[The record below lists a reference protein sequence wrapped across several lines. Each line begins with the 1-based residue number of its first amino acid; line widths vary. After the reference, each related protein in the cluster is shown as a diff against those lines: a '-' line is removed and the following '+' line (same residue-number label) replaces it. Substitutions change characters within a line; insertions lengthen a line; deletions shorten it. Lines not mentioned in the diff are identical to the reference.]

1 MNDIVTDNLISL
13 QESKSFNKLGDV
25 MKEHLTKTFGSQVNM
40 TREVRMYESILC
52 IADFAKIS
60 EMIFFMS
67 SKEIYRHY
75 VTQSQMYKLIA
86 LQDGVTRALEEANR
100 AAREETFRSKYPE
113 LVDDHTLTIRRIT
126 TSFDKIDL
134 ISKYLFSML
143 GGSVKINSHLGLMIL
158 DIVDD
163 DGSHRIETI
172 SNYSRKSFAFFISHM
187 LTNVINFD
195 EAEKI
200 AAKVEEFLSLYGKL
214 GTVIQFNDCYVR
226 EGLVYQ
232 GFYEDEDLPRFFI
245 DRKVYPAVE
254 AMKPT
259 LHVQAVDDLLMNLCN
274 FDQAIYNRIISVMST
289 VFLNSEYLKT
299 KFNSSTRFVGKDGRN
314 GKSLFS
320 ALMQRA
326 FGKANCH
333 IFSIADLADSKTLYA
348 VVNALVAIDSD
359 STGKTISD
367 DASALFKSITS
378 GESIE
383 TKGLYKEAEKI
394 QSCCSIIAF
403 SNMMP
408 NSSDKTTAYL
418 RRLEITRCDYQILN
432 EGDRV
437 GPNSKPSPIKTDDK
451 FFEDLRSDEAAQYL
465 IELLLIKSQK
475 LMKTGRYPERPESM
489 EHVLQ
494 LFAEENDSASAFVH
508 EVGLEEIVGFSI
520 SEVRQKYHNWCE
532 ENDMTELKRKF
543 NETLEDRFAL
553 SSKLSTSVNTTNP
566 ASQAYMLITHGSK
579 KSIRCWQMSTVEK
592 TKKFLEEIADN
603 AESESDSDSDSDS
616 SVE

>member
-1 MNDIVTDNLISL
+1 MNDIVTENLVAL
-13 QESKSFNKLGDV
+13 QESKSFNKLGDI
-25 MKEHLTKTFGSQVNM
+25 MKEHLTETFGSQVNM
-40 TREVRMYESILC
+40 TREVKMYGSILC

-60 EMIFFMS
+60 EKIFFMS

-75 VTQSQMYKLIA
+75 VTQSQKYKLLA
-86 LQDGVTRALEEANR
+86 LQDGVDHALKEANQT
-100 AAREETFRSKYPE
+100 AREETFRSKYPE
-113 LVDDHTLTIRRIT
+113 LIDDKRLTMRRVT

-134 ISKYLFSML
+134 ISKDLFSML

-158 DIVDD
+158 DIVEE
-163 DGSHRIETI
+163 DGSHQIETI

-187 LTNVINFD
+187 LMSVINFD

-226 EGLVYQ
+226 EGIACK

-245 DRKVYPAVE
+245 DRAVYPAVE
-254 AMKPT
+254 SMKPT

-274 FDQAIYNRIISVMST
+274 FDQSIYNRIISVMST

-299 KFNSSTRFVGKDGRN
+299 KFNSSIRFVGKDGRN

-348 VVNALVAIDSD
+348 VVNSLVAIDSD

-383 TKGLYKEAEKI
+383 VKGLYREAEKI

-432 EGDRV
+432 EYDKV
-437 GPNSKPSPIKTDDK
+437 GPNSKRSLIETDEQ
-451 FFEDLRSDEAAQYL
+451 FFEDLRSEEAAQYL
-465 IELLLIKSQK
+465 MELLLIESQK
-475 LMKTGRYPERPESM
+475 LMKTGRYPARPESM

-494 LFAEENDSASAFVH
+494 IFAEENDSASAFVH
-508 EVGLEEIVGFSI
+508 EVGLSEIVGYSI
-520 SEVRQKYHNWCE
+520 SEVRQKYHDWCE

-553 SSKLSTSVNTTNP
+553 SSKLSTSINTTNP
-566 ASQAYMLITHGSK
+566 ASNAYMLLVSGSK
-579 KSIRCWQMSTVEK
+579 KSVRCWQMSTVEK
-592 TKKFLEEIADN
+592 TKKFLEKIANEGHSED
-603 AESESDSDSDSDS
+603 ES
-616 SVE
+616 

>member
-1 MNDIVTDNLISL
+1 MNDIVTNNLISL
-13 QESKSFNKLGDV
+13 QESKSFNKLGDI

-40 TREVRMYESILC
+40 TREVRMYESILY
-52 IADFAKIS
+52 IADFARIS
-60 EMIFFMS
+60 EMIVFMS

-75 VTQSQMYKLIA
+75 VTQSQMYKSIA
-86 LQDGVTRALEEANR
+86 LQDGVTRALEEANKT
-100 AAREETFRSKYPE
+100 AREETFRSKYPE
-113 LVDDHTLTIRRIT
+113 LVNDYTLTIRRIT
-126 TSFDKIDL
+126 TSLDKIDL

-143 GGSVKINSHLGLMIL
+143 GSSVKINSHLGLMIL
-158 DIVDD
+158 DIADE
-163 DGSHRIETI
+163 DGSHHIETI

-226 EGLVYQ
+226 EGVVHK

-245 DRKVYPAVE
+245 DRKVYLAVE
-254 AMKPT
+254 SMKPT
-259 LHVQAVDDLLMNLCN
+259 IHVQAVDDLLMNLCN
-274 FDQAIYNRIISVMST
+274 FDQAIYDRIISVMST

-299 KFNSSTRFVGKDGRN
+299 KFNSSIRFVGKDGRN

-432 EGDRV
+432 DYDKV
-437 GPNSKPSPIKTDDK
+437 GPNSKRSPIKTDEK
-451 FFEDLRSDEAAQYL
+451 FFEDLRSDGAAQYL
-465 IELLLIKSQK
+465 IELLLIESQK

-494 LFAEENDSASAFVH
+494 MFAEENDSASAFVH

-520 SEVRQKYHNWCE
+520 SEVREKYHNWCE

-543 NETLEDRFAL
+543 NETLEDRFGL
-553 SSKLSTSVNTTNP
+553 KSSMATTSTISESSN
-566 ASQAYMLITHGSK
+566 AHMLVSSGSK
-579 KSIRCWQMSTVEK
+579 KQVRCWQMSTVEK

-603 AESESDSDSDSDS
+603 AESESDSDS

>member
-1 MNDIVTDNLISL
+1 MNDIVTGNLVSL
-13 QESKSFNKLGDV
+13 HESKIFNKLGDI
-25 MKEHLTKTFGSQVNM
+25 MKEHLTKTSGSQVNM
-40 TREVRMYESILC
+40 TREVKMYESILC

-60 EMIFFMS
+60 EMIVFMS

-75 VTQSQMYKLIA
+75 VTQSQMYKSIA
-86 LQDGVTRALEEANR
+86 LQDGVTRALEEANKT
-100 AAREETFRSKYPE
+100 AREETFRSKYPE
-113 LVDDHTLTIRRIT
+113 LVNDYTLTIRRIT

-143 GGSVKINSHLGLMIL
+143 GSSVKINSHLGLMIL

-226 EGLVYQ
+226 EGVVYK

-245 DRKVYPAVE
+245 DRKVYPAVG

-348 VVNALVAIDSD
+348 VVNSLVAIDSD

-432 EGDRV
+432 DYDKV
-437 GPNSKPSPIKTDDK
+437 GPNSKRSPIKTDEK

-465 IELLLIKSQK
+465 IELLLIESQK

-494 LFAEENDSASAFVH
+494 MFAEENDSSSAFVH

-520 SEVRQKYHNWCE
+520 SEVRQKYHDWCE

-543 NETLEDRFAL
+543 NETLEDRFGL
-553 SSKLSTSVNTTNP
+553 KSSMATTSTISESSN
-566 ASQAYMLITHGSK
+566 AHMLVSSGSK
-579 KSIRCWQMSTVEK
+579 KQVRCWQMSTVEK
-592 TKKFLEEIADN
+592 TKKFLEEILDQD
-603 AESESDSDSDSDS
+603 ESESDSDSDS